1 MENGF
6 NAYEECK
13 ACGKCC
19 NIIIVAMTM
28 DEARAIADYMDE
40 AGIEPRDNGLFI
52 CPLLC
57 EDGKCS
63 VYPARSMTCRL
74 HSCSLTRT
82 QIMDRDPAIKERDE
96 SELVLIDMRRAFIHG
111 DFRDAR
117 EIDYFGEG
125 LIDDKMQAYIDA
137 LDK

>member
-19 NIIIVAMTM
+19 NIIVVAMTL
-28 DEARAIADYMDE
+28 DEAHAIANYMKEND
-40 AGIEPRDNGLFI
+40 IKPRNNGLFI
-52 CPLLC
+52 CPLLK

-63 VYPARSMTCRL
+63 IYPVRSMTCRL
-74 HSCSLTRT
+74 HSCSLSRE
-82 QIMDRDPAIKERDE
+82 QIIKRDPNIPERDD
-96 SELVLIDMRRAFIHG
+96 SALTLIDMRRAFIHG
-111 DFRDAR
+111 DYRDAR

-125 LIDDKMQAYIDA
+125 LIDAEMQAYIDA
-137 LDK
+137 LDD

>member
-19 NIIIVAMTM
+19 NIIVVAMTL
-28 DEARAIADYMDE
+28 DEAHAIAGYIEEND
-40 AGIEPRDNGLFI
+40 IEPKDNGLFI
-52 CPLLC
+52 CPLLK

-63 VYPARSMTCRL
+63 VYPVRSMTCRL
-74 HSCSLTRT
+74 HSCSLTRE
-82 QIMDRDPAIKERDE
+82 QIMHRDPTIPERDD
-96 SELVLIDMRRAFIHG
+96 SDLVLIDMRRAFMEG

-125 LIDDKMQAYIDA
+125 LIDEKMQAYIDA
-137 LDK
+137 LDD

>member
-19 NIIIVAMTM
+19 NIIVVAMTL
-28 DEARAIADYMDE
+28 DEAHAIADYIKEND
-40 AGIEPRDNGLFI
+40 IQPKDNGLFI
-52 CPLLC
+52 CPLLQ

-63 VYPARSMTCRL
+63 VYPVRSMTCRL
-74 HSCSLTRT
+74 HSCSLTRE
-82 QIMDRDPAIKERDE
+82 QIMHRDPSIPERDD
-96 SELVLIDMRRAFIHG
+96 SELVLIDMRRAFMEG

-137 LDK
+137 LDD